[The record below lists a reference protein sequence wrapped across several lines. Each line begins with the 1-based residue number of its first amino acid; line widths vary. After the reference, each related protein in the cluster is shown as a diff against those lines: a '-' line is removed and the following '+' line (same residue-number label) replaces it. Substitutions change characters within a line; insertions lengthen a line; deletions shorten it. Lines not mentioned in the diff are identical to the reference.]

1 MQECRI
7 MGIIVCNIYK
17 ERKIIEYLQP
27 TIWEYHP
34 QGNRSLE
41 KSIRGGSD
49 HISRPE
55 LTNKIQNV

>member
-1 MQECRI
+1 